1 MVEDLI
7 RQAQQEGRMLDS
19 REEIRVNTALSEK
32 HSEEGL
38 TETQKAMRKMKANMS
53 VINNTAPSEQA
64 HSIDSPLKA
73 RRLSIGGGSQRT

>member
-1 MVEDLI
+1 
-7 RQAQQEGRMLDS
+7 MLDS

-53 VINNTAPSEQA
+53 VINNTAPSE
-64 HSIDSPLKA
+64 
-73 RRLSIGGGSQRT
+73 